1 MKKVLLLALIGS
13 GCWLAARPTDVLTQT
28 GVTLETIRQHAVTN
42 LTENQSFTFSSTA
55 TMRKLARRLP
65 KGSQAT
71 VVRSLGRVVRSYV
84 ETETFQTE
92 YVNWLRAKYPM
103 DETYS
108 DEQIDRLEIRVHQ
121 LEVQTYQQQ
130 SAEQRKLAEL
140 EPATLLKTVRG
151 QLQQQEQELAKLSAS
166 DRARRAMEIGKV
178 KRMILATEG
187 KPDEFKKQYLAYQVQ
202 LSKQQAARTLAD
214 EQQRLAEAKERNRLY
229 RSQKAAFEAQ
239 ENHQA
244 LLRKRLSDFITL
256 CDEVKFDARVTNRG
270 RLQEFAEDR
279 YRRKSADWKFLYRL
293 GREPVMEAR
302 AFAQEWLADLQKVS
316 A

>member
-28 GVTLETIRQHAVTN
+28 GVTLEAIRQHAVTN
-42 LTENQSFTFSSTA
+42 LTEDHSFSFTSTV

-84 ETETFQTE
+84 EAETFENE
-92 YVNWLRAKYPM
+92 YVTWLRTKYPL

-108 DEQIDRLEIRVHQ
+108 DEQIARLEAHVSQ
-121 LEVQTYQQQ
+121 LATQAGQQQ

-140 EPATLLKTVRG
+140 DAATLLKTVRG
-151 QLQQQEQELAKLSAS
+151 QLQQQEQDLAKLTAS
-166 DRARRAMEIGKV
+166 DRARKTMEIGKI
-178 KRMILATEG
+178 KRMLVATEG
-187 KPDEFKKQYLAYQVQ
+187 RPDEFKKQYVAFQTQ
-202 LSKQQAARTLAD
+202 LSRQQIARTLAD
-214 EQQRLAEAKERNRLY
+214 EQQLLADAKEHNRVY
-229 RSQKAAFEAQ
+229 RTQKEAFTAR
-239 ENHQA
+239 ENHQV
-244 LLRKRLSDFITL
+244 LLKKRLREFIAL
-256 CDEVKFDARVTNRG
+256 CDDVTFDARVSARG
-270 RLQEFAEDR
+270 RTQEFVEDR
-279 YRRKSADWKFLYRL
+279 YRRKSPDWKFLYRL
-293 GREPVMEAR
+293 GREPVQEAR